1 MFPTLPQ
8 TAVSSPLP
16 SGSCRGP
23 RLRLAFRNVMD
34 LPIPRFE
41 SEPRPE
47 DVRFLEDQL
56 YNYNVEQ
63 TGLNDGQWLTI
74 FVRDEKGD
82 IAAGLHGWTWGGG
95 GRGQTLWV
103 RSDLRRDGSGTLLL
117 AAAEAEARARGCDR
131 ILLDT
136 FGFQAPLFYQKHGYE
151 IVGVDD
157 DVLSKHKHYRL

>member
-1 MFPTLPQ
+1 
-8 TAVSSPLP
+8 
-16 SGSCRGP
+16 
-23 RLRLAFRNVMD
+23 MD

-41 SEPRPE
+41 SEPKPE
-47 DVRFLEDQL
+47 DIRFLEDQL
-56 YNYNVEQ
+56 YAYNVEQ

-74 FVRDEKGD
+74 FVRDENGR

-95 GRGQTLWV
+95 GRVQTLWV
-103 RSDLRRDGSGTLLL
+103 RPDLRRHGYGTRLL

-151 IVGVDD
+151 IVGVDNNTL
-157 DVLSKHKHYRL
+157 VEHKHYRLKKRLSGNSPSP